1 MAQDVARSTDE
12 QASDILLRL
21 VPDSKR
27 LVVAFGGLRGSI
39 GMPPFEF
46 LRSLDELRLN
56 RAFLRDKEQA
66 WYHRGV
72 CGVGGDIDSV
82 AARLRELAEGMEA
95 VFTIGNSAGGFGALL
110 FGALLSCEVH
120 AFSPQTYI
128 DPELRKAHGDTR
140 WDRLV
145 RALGED
151 MDPRYADLRSVI
163 AESRATCHVYYPTQV
178 RMDVIHAEHLGG
190 LPQVTLHALDSDDHT
205 VIRELRDSGWLAE
218 FLQRIAD
225 PSSA

>member
-1 MAQDVARSTDE
+1 MTQDVARGTDDH
-12 QASDILLRL
+12 ASGILLQL
-21 VPDSKR
+21 VPESKR
-27 LVVAFGGLRGSI
+27 LLIAFGGLRGMI

-46 LRSLDELRLN
+46 LRSLDDLRLN
-56 RAFLRDKEQA
+56 RAFLRDTQQA

-72 CGVGGDIDSV
+72 HDVGGDIDSV
-82 AARLRELAEGMEA
+82 AERLRELAADMEA

-128 DPELRKAHGDTR
+128 DPELRKANDDTR

-145 RALGED
+145 RALGEG
-151 MDPRYADLRSVI
+151 MDPRYADLRTVI
-163 AESRATCHVYYPTQV
+163 AESRATCHIYYPTQV

-218 FLQRIAD
+218 LLQRIAD
-225 PSSA
+225 PSSV